1 MATAFTA
8 TTNAL
13 PVTGHGLAG
22 NVKGWWGKYTYG
34 SAAVINDTIDLC
46 KIPKNSLVLFGFM
59 ATDDIDSGTEALEI
73 DIGFTANGGGA
84 ATLKT
89 NDGTT
94 FTNNNDGAASATA
107 FIDSGVLTGDVM
119 TDLLPAGMN
128 FRPLQGIKT
137 GPMFFS
143 EETQVRAK
151 ITAAAQAGGTGT
163 IYVVLFGL
171 VL

>member
-1 MATAFTA
+1 MATAITA

-13 PVTGHGLAG
+13 PVYGHGLAG
-22 NVKGWWGKYTYG
+22 NVKAWWGKYTYG

-46 KIPKNSLVLFGFM
+46 KIPKNSLVLWGFM
-59 ATDDIDSGTEALEI
+59 ATDDIDTGTEALEI

-84 ATLKT
+84 ATLTT

-94 FTNNNDGAASATA
+94 FTNNNSGSASATA
-107 FIDSGVLTGDVM
+107 FIDSGVLTGDTV
-119 TDLLPAGMN
+119 TDLMAGMN
-128 FRPLQGIKT
+128 WRPLQGIKT

-151 ITAAAQAGGTGT
+151 ITAAAQASGTGT
-163 IYVVLFGL
+163 IYVVLFGI

>member
-1 MATAFTA
+1 MATAITA

-13 PVTGHGLAG
+13 PAYGHGLAG
-22 NVKGWWGKYTYG
+22 NVKGWFGKYTYS

-46 KIPKNSLVLFGFM
+46 KIPKNSLVLWGFM

-84 ATLKT
+84 ATLT
-89 NDGTT
+89 TSDGTT
-94 FTNNNDGAASATA
+94 WTNNNSGSASATA
-107 FIDSGVLTGDVM
+107 FIDSGVLTGDTV
-119 TDLLPAGMN
+119 TDLMAGMN
-128 FRPLQGIKT
+128 WRPLQGIKT

-163 IYVVLFGL
+163 IYVCLLGICL
-171 VL
+171 